1 MGDSVRDTKGHGTH
15 ASSKAAG
22 RQVHEA
28 SYYGIAEGIARG
40 GVPSARLA
48 VYKVCD
54 ELSCEVRDIMKAFD
68 DAISDGVDIISISI
82 SQDHPGDIAYDPIAI
97 GAFHAIQKGILTVQ
111 AAGNAG
117 PRLFSITGVAPWI
130 FSVAASNTD
139 RRIINRVLLGDG
151 SVVEVSVLITYVS
164 PLSLTCI

>member
-1 MGDSVRDTKGHGTH
+1 MQEGEFHGIG
-15 ASSKAAG
+15 K
-22 RQVHEA
+22 
-28 SYYGIAEGIARG
+28 GIARG

-82 SQDHPGDIAYDPIAI
+82 SEDHPVDITSDPIAI
-97 GAFHAIQKGILTVQ
+97 GAFHAIQRGILTVQ
-111 AAGNAG
+111 AAGNDG
-117 PRLFSITGVAPWI
+117 PRLFSVTGVAPWI